1 MALLIMRLE
10 ENWPYTERN
19 LSLEE
24 AVRSIA
30 LCLESSESGLGC
42 VLKKDYVY
50 WHQVLGEIYLHR
62 NFCFLVVWTT
72 KDVAILKI
80 EKDEAWAANIPCL
93 CNFIIIIYF
102 QKLWKGNCNFLACFK
117 YLGNISFNKVQTN
130 DWKLVLAFHWFPNF
144 IAALIEE
151 DDKVFNK

>member
-10 ENWPYTERN
+10 VNWPYTERN

-30 LCLESSESGLGC
+30 LCLESSESGLGY

-72 KDVAILKI
+72 KDVAIVKI
-80 EKDEAWAANIPCL
+80 EKDEAWAANIPRSTQSHWNNL
-93 CNFIIIIYF
+93 FEI
-102 QKLWKGNCNFLACFK
+102 NCAMPQIWSECCFK
-117 YLGNISFNKVQTN
+117 LHFFYLYFYNKSLLGNPCGQLLSGI
-130 DWKLVLAFHWFPNF
+130 VLTRFSYVERGNS
-144 IAALIEE
+144 LT
-151 DDKVFNK
+151 

>member
-1 MALLIMRLE
+1 MSIGTKYWGR
-10 ENWPYTERN
+10 YTCIET
-19 LSLEE
+19 
-24 AVRSIA
+24 
-30 LCLESSESGLGC
+30 
-42 VLKKDYVY
+42 
-50 WHQVLGEIYLHR
+50 
-62 NFCFLVVWTT
+62 LVVWTT

-130 DWKLVLAFHWFPNF
+130 D
-144 IAALIEE
+144 
-151 DDKVFNK
+151 